1 MTNSRKR
8 HTPEQVVR
16 KLGQADR
23 MLADGQDVAAV
34 CRELGVSEQTYYRWR
49 NQYGGLKAEDAKRL
63 KELEKQNATLKRLLA
78 EAELE
83 KAALKELAGGKLL
96 SPDRRRAAVDH
107 LKRKLRVSERMACRL
122 VGLSRSAYRRPLK
135 GDTVAD
141 PDRALR
147 EWLRAW
153 AKDHPRYGYRRAYH
167 DARAEGWV
175 VNHKKI
181 QRLWRDE
188 GLRVPQRR
196 RRKRVGSSTVDAPT
210 ADAPNVVWA
219 VDFQFDADEH
229 GRPIKICSI
238 VDEHTRECIG
248 GLVERSI
255 AADRLTAHL
264 EDLVAARGAPAVL
277 RSDNGPEFISEA
289 MADWAGTRTG
299 LSYIPPGS
307 PWRNGY
313 VESFN
318 SRIRDECLN
327 INSFYSLLHAQVII
341 GDWKDEYNHHRRHSS
356 LGYLTPAEYARQCT
370 HQMET
375 DDSQNVRTE

>member
-49 NQYGGLKAEDAKRL
+49 NQYGGLKADDAKRL

-147 EWLRAW
+147 QWLRAW

-255 AADRLTAHL
+255 TADRLTAHL

-370 HQMET
+370 
-375 DDSQNVRTE
+375 

>member
-1 MTNSRKR
+1 MSNSRKR
-8 HTPEQVVR
+8 HTSEQVVR

-23 MLADGQDVAAV
+23 MLAGGSDIAGV

-49 NQYGGLKAEDAKRL
+49 NQYGGLKADDAKRL
-63 KELEKQNATLKRLLA
+63 RELEKQNATLKRLLA

-96 SPDRRRAAVDH
+96 GPGRRRAAVDH

-122 VGLSRSAYRRPLK
+122 AGLSRSAYRRPLQ
-135 GDTVAD
+135 GETTAD
-141 PDRALR
+141 PDLALR
-147 EWLRAW
+147 DWLRAY
-153 AKDHPRYGYRRAYH
+153 AKKHPRWGYRRAYH
-167 DARAEGWV
+167 DARGEGWV

-181 QRLWRDE
+181 QRLWREE

-196 RRKRVGSSTVDAPT
+196 RRKRVGSSTVDAP
-210 ADAPNVVWA
+210 AAVAPNLVWA
-219 VDFQFDADEH
+219 VDFQFDADEQ

-255 AADRLTAHL
+255 TADRLTAHL
-264 EDLVAARGAPAVL
+264 EDLVAVRGAPAVL
-277 RSDNGPEFISEA
+277 RSDNGPEFISDA

-299 LSYIPPGS
+299 LFYIPPGS
-307 PWRNGY
+307 PWHNGY

-318 SRIRDECLN
+318 SRLPDECLN
-327 INSFYSLLHAQVII
+327 INSFYSLLHAQVVI
-341 GDWKDEYNHHRRHSS
+341 GDWKTEYNHDRRHSS
-356 LGYLTPAEYARQCT
+356 LGYLAPVDYARQCT
-370 HQMET
+370 HQSET
-375 DDSQNVRTE
+375 DDSHSDRTE

>member
-49 NQYGGLKAEDAKRL
+49 NQYGGLKADDAKRL

-255 AADRLTAHL
+255 TADRLTAHL

-318 SRIRDECLN
+318 SRVRDECLN

>member
-1 MTNSRKR
+1 
-8 HTPEQVVR
+8 
-16 KLGQADR
+16 
-23 MLADGQDVAAV
+23 
-34 CRELGVSEQTYYRWR
+34 
-49 NQYGGLKAEDAKRL
+49 
-63 KELEKQNATLKRLLA
+63 
-78 EAELE
+78 
-83 KAALKELAGGKLL
+83 
-96 SPDRRRAAVDH
+96 
-107 LKRKLRVSERMACRL
+107 MACRL
-122 VGLSRSAYRRPLK
+122 AGLSRSAYRRPLK

-147 EWLRAW
+147 DWLRAW
-153 AKDHPRYGYRRAYH
+153 AKKHPRYGYRRAYH
-167 DARAEGWV
+167 DARGEGWV

-196 RRKRVGSSTVDAPT
+196 RRKRVGSSTVDAP
-210 ADAPNVVWA
+210 AAVAPNLVWA
-219 VDFQFDADEH
+219 VDFQFDADEQ

-255 AADRLTAHL
+255 TADRLTAHL

-277 RSDNGPEFISEA
+277 RSDNGPEFISDA
-289 MADWAGTRTG
+289 MADWAGTSTG

-327 INSFYSLLHAQVII
+327 INSFYSLLHAQVVI

-356 LGYLTPAEYARQCT
+356 LGYLPPAEYARKCT

-375 DDSQNVRTE
+375 DDSQSVRTE

>member
-8 HTPEQVVR
+8 HTSEQVVR

-23 MLADGQDVAAV
+23 MLAGGSDIAGV

-49 NQYGGLKAEDAKRL
+49 NQYGGLKADDAKRL

-96 SPDRRRAAVDH
+96 GPGRRRAAVDH

-122 VGLSRSAYRRPLK
+122 AGLSRSAYRRPLQ
-135 GDTVAD
+135 GETTAD
-141 PDRALR
+141 PDLALR
-147 EWLRAW
+147 DWLRAY
-153 AKDHPRYGYRRAYH
+153 AKKHPRWGYRRAYH
-167 DARAEGWV
+167 DARGEGWV

-181 QRLWRDE
+181 QRLWREE

-196 RRKRVGSSTVDAPT
+196 RRKRVGSSTVDAP
-210 ADAPNVVWA
+210 AAVAPNLVWA
-219 VDFQFDADEH
+219 VDFQFDTDEQ

-255 AADRLTAHL
+255 TADRLTAHL
-264 EDLVAARGAPAVL
+264 EDLVAVRGAPAVL
-277 RSDNGPEFISEA
+277 RSDNGPEFISDA

-299 LSYIPPGS
+299 LFYIPPGS
-307 PWRNGY
+307 PWHNGY

-318 SRIRDECLN
+318 SRLRDECLN
-327 INSFYSLLHAQVII
+327 INSFYSLLHAQVVI
-341 GDWKDEYNHHRRHSS
+341 GDWKTEYNHDRRHSS
-356 LGYLTPAEYARQCT
+356 LGYLAPVDYARQCT
-370 HQMET
+370 HQSET
-375 DDSQNVRTE
+375 DDSHSDRTE

>member
-1 MTNSRKR
+1 MTTRRKR

-23 MLADGQDVAAV
+23 LLADGADVAAV

-49 NQYGGLKAEDAKRL
+49 NQYGGLKADDAKRL

-96 SPDRRRAAVDH
+96 GPGRRRAAVAH
-107 LKRKLRVSERMACRL
+107 LIRALRVSERMACRL
-122 VGLSRSAYRRPLK
+122 AGLSRSAYRRPLHRE
-135 GDTVAD
+135 TAAD

-147 EWLRAW
+147 DWLRAY
-153 AKDHPRYGYRRAYH
+153 AKKHPRWGYRRAYH
-167 DARAEGWV
+167 DARAEGWM

-181 QRLWRDE
+181 QRLWREE

-196 RRKRVGSSTVDAPT
+196 RRKRVGAST
-210 ADAPNVVWA
+210 ADAPSASAPNLVWA
-219 VDFQFDADEH
+219 VDFQFDSDER

-238 VDEHTRECIG
+238 VDEHTRECFG
-248 GLVERSI
+248 GLVDRSI
-255 AADRLTAHL
+255 TATKLTDHL
-264 EDLVAARGAPAVL
+264 EALVAVRGAPATL
-277 RSDNGPEFISEA
+277 RCDNGPELISEA
-289 MADWAGTRTG
+289 MARWAGTRTG

-313 VESFN
+313 IESFN

-327 INSFYSLLHAQVII
+327 INTFYSLLHARVVIS
-341 GDWKDEYNHHRRHSS
+341 DWKTEYNHDRRHSS
-356 LGYLTPAEYARQCT
+356 LG
-370 HQMET
+370 
-375 DDSQNVRTE
+375 

>member
-49 NQYGGLKAEDAKRL
+49 NQYGGLKADDAKRL

-255 AADRLTAHL
+255 TADRLTAHL

>member
-49 NQYGGLKAEDAKRL
+49 NQYGGLKADDAKRL

-83 KAALKELAGGKLL
+83 KAALKELAGGKFL

-255 AADRLTAHL
+255 TADRLTAHL

>member
-1 MTNSRKR
+1 MSNSRKR

-23 MLADGQDVAAV
+23 MLADGRDVAAV

-49 NQYGGLKAEDAKRL
+49 NQYGGLKADDAKRL

-96 SPDRRRAAVDH
+96 GPGRRRAAVAH
-107 LKRKLRVSERMACRL
+107 LIRTLRVSERMACRL

-147 EWLRAW
+147 DWLRVW
-153 AKDHPRYGYRRAYH
+153 AKNHPRYGYRRAYH

-188 GLRVPQRR
+188 GLRVPQLR
-196 RRKRVGSSTVDAPT
+196 RRKRVGSSTVDPPT
-210 ADAPNVVWA
+210 ADAANVVWA
-219 VDFQFDADEH
+219 VDFQFDADEQ

-248 GLVERSI
+248 GLTKRSI
-255 AADRLTAHL
+255 TADRLTAHL
-264 EDLVAARGAPAVL
+264 EDLVAIRGAPAVL

-327 INSFYSLLHAQVII
+327 INSLYSLLHAQVMI
-341 GDWKDEYNHHRRHSS
+341 GDWKHEYNHHRRHSS
-356 LGYLTPAEYARQCT
+356 LGYLPPAEYARQCT
-370 HQMET
+370 HQIET
-375 DDSQNVRTE
+375 DDSQSVRTE

>member
-1 MTNSRKR
+1 
-8 HTPEQVVR
+8 
-16 KLGQADR
+16 
-23 MLADGQDVAAV
+23 
-34 CRELGVSEQTYYRWR
+34 
-49 NQYGGLKAEDAKRL
+49 
-63 KELEKQNATLKRLLA
+63 
-78 EAELE
+78 
-83 KAALKELAGGKLL
+83 
-96 SPDRRRAAVDH
+96 
-107 LKRKLRVSERMACRL
+107 MACRL

-255 AADRLTAHL
+255 TADRLTAHL

-289 MADWAGTRTG
+289 VADWAGTRTG
-299 LSYIPPGS
+299 PS
-307 PWRNGY
+307 
-313 VESFN
+313 
-318 SRIRDECLN
+318 
-327 INSFYSLLHAQVII
+327 
-341 GDWKDEYNHHRRHSS
+341 
-356 LGYLTPAEYARQCT
+356 
-370 HQMET
+370 
-375 DDSQNVRTE
+375 

>member
-49 NQYGGLKAEDAKRL
+49 NQYGGLKADDAKRL

-196 RRKRVGSSTVDAPT
+196 RRKRVGSSTVDAP
-210 ADAPNVVWA
+210 NVVWA

-255 AADRLTAHL
+255 TADRLTAHL
-264 EDLVAARGAPAVL
+264 GDLVAARGAPAVL